1 MPELPEVET
10 IRRDLS
16 KTIVGRIITTA
27 KAYDEKILE
36 GIGARWFAR
45 RLKGKTITSLRR
57 QGKVLII
64 ELSSGIC
71 LLVHLRMT
79 GRLYTV
85 SSDEVLPR
93 HTRATLHLDNDQRL
107 VFVNPRRLGRLEI
120 GKSSQGGACCLLA
133 NIGVDALSPE
143 LNEDLLEELLRSH
156 SIAIKKFLLNQ
167 RYITGIGNIYAS
179 EILFRCRIHPDRP
192 ANSLTVRECRKL
204 LRTIRQ
210 VLEEAIKY
218 GGTTVSDYRT
228 GEGREGAYQHK
239 LRVYGREG
247 KRCTRRGCRAT
258 VVRMKHAGRSAYFCP
273 ECQKRP

>member
-16 KTIVGRIITTA
+16 KTIVGRTITKA
-27 KAYDEKILE
+27 KAYDEKILVD
-36 GIGARWFAR
+36 IGKRTFAR

-64 ELSSGIC
+64 ELSSGLC

-85 SSDEVLPR
+85 SSDEALPR
-93 HTRATLHLDNDQRL
+93 HTRATLHLDNGQRL
-107 VFVNPRRLGRLEI
+107 VFVNPRRLGRLEM
-120 GKSSQGGACCLLA
+120 GVSSQSGACCLLA
-133 NIGVDALSPE
+133 NTGMDALSPE
-143 LNEDLLEELLRSH
+143 LNEDLIEELLRSH
-156 SIAIKKFLLNQ
+156 SIPIKKFLLNQ
-167 RYITGIGNIYAS
+167 RYIAGIGNIYAS
-179 EILFRCRIHPDRP
+179 EILFRSRIHPGRP
-192 ANSLTVRECRKL
+192 ANSLRASERRKL
-204 LRTIRQ
+204 LKTIRR
-210 VLEEAIKY
+210 VLEEAIKH
-218 GGTTVSDYRT
+218 GGTTVRDYRT

-258 VVRMKHAGRSAYFCP
+258 VVRMKHAGRSTYFCP
-273 ECQKRP
+273 ECQR